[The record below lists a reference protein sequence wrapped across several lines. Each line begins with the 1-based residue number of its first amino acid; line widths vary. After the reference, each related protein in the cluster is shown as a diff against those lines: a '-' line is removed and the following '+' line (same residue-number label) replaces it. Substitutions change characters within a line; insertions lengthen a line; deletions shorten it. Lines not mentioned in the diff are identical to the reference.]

1 MTEGNGIAVKFCRY
15 QDLVFS
21 RREVEYIYYLIR
33 GLSAKQ
39 IGRVLNLSSRT
50 IETHVYNIK
59 KKIGGQKKSDIIS
72 WVLDDPGFYQKIVKL
87 FKIREERKD
96 MKVIR

>member
-1 MTEGNGIAVKFCRY
+1 MTEDNGIAVKFCRY

-21 RREVEYIYYLIR
+21 RREVECIYYLIR

-39 IGRVLNLSSRT
+39 IGRILNLSSRT

-59 KKIGGQKKSDIIS
+59 KKIGGRKKSDVVA
-72 WVLDDPGFYQKIVKL
+72 WVLDDPGLYQKIVKL
-87 FKIREERKD
+87 FKFRQEQ
-96 MKVIR
+96 

>member
-1 MTEGNGIAVKFCRY
+1 MTEDTGMVVEFGRY
-15 QDLVFS
+15 KYLMFS
-21 RREVEYIYYLIR
+21 KREVECIYYLIR

-87 FKIREERKD
+87 FKIREER
-96 MKVIR
+96 